1 MEAMNKKSPH
11 LETSAQQMSRRK
23 LLKGVASIGLLS
35 LVAPLPLSVLAQE
48 SAPTDPIT
56 LFTLVSERL
65 TERQGLSPILSERFF
80 QALQD
85 RTPEFESRLK
95 SLVKE
100 MAQIETQLLTTTL
113 TPAAQQTAKSI
124 ISALYTGIVGTGL
137 DAQVITYRHA
147 LQFTAVDD
155 VLEIRSYCPNKPGF
169 WAAKPIERKA

>member
-11 LETSAQQMSRRK
+11 LETSAQQMSRRNI
-23 LLKGVASIGLLS
+23 LKGVASIGLLS

-48 SAPTDPIT
+48 SASADPIA

-65 TERQGLSPILSERFF
+65 TQHQNLSPILSERFF
-80 QALQD
+80 QALQARNPD
-85 RTPEFESRLK
+85 FEAHLK
-95 SLVKE
+95 LLVKE
-100 MAQIETQLLTTTL
+100 MAQIETRLLATTL
-113 TPAAQQTAKSI
+113 SPSAQQTAKSI
-124 ISALYTGIVGTGL
+124 ISAWYTGIVGAGL

-147 LQFTAVDD
+147 LQFNAVDD